1 MLPETDRSPSGYR
14 RYDAAAVADAPGAGI
29 ATAMRSM
36 PTELPEDPT
45 TEQVE
50 AWVELAELVSD
61 PALRA
66 RVRQMAVA
74 GASGQQPPAFDAA
87 PVQEHASTAV
97 ATGIDPAAPGQ
108 PTSWPASAS
117 GTSTRAPAKSSRTR

>member
-1 MLPETDRSPSGYR
+1 VLPETDRSPSGYR

-50 AWVELAELVSD
+50 A
-61 PALRA
+61 
-66 RVRQMAVA
+66 
-74 GASGQQPPAFDAA
+74 
-87 PVQEHASTAV
+87 
-97 ATGIDPAAPGQ
+97 
-108 PTSWPASAS
+108 
-117 GTSTRAPAKSSRTR
+117 